1 MQTVK
6 GGGLFEFKKKPR
18 TPKEEIA
25 RAWRIYEED
34 GAQAKLMIV
43 RKT

>member
-1 MQTVK
+1 VIVVTH
-6 GGGLFEFKKKPR
+6 GFFKNKPR

-34 GAQAKLMIV
+34 GAHAKLMIV